1 MSHTLPRSTIEEI
14 KIKYKREPTLAKT
27 IFIEGSTDKALI
39 KWFLKQAKYTNLSIL
54 SIDAVEVPKSEVLA
68 LGLEDNNRNRIITIT
83 TLIDD
88 NIIGIIDSDF
98 DFIQEIKYPQSDNLC
113 QTDYANMEMYLYNEE
128 TLEKIFLVYHDS
140 KNAEEFFKLSYILIE
155 LFLITYAKKNIK
167 NELPSID
174 FVKEL
179 TLKVKTI
186 SFDLDKYLDKYL
198 KHNKGLIAEFKS
210 FIDDIKTRLPKEER
224 EIMDGHDFVAL
235 LQFYLEV
242 KHPKE
247 KEVFSKSLYSSLEYN
262 TLKDIDMFKKLLS
275 LI

>member
-39 KWFLKQAKYTNLSIL
+39 KWFLKQAKYTDLSIL
-54 SIDAVEVPKSEVLA
+54 SIDAAEVPKSEVLA
-68 LGLEDNNRNRIITIT
+68 LGVEDNNRNRIITIT

-98 DFIQEIKYPQSDNLC
+98 DFLQKGTYPQSDNLC
-113 QTDYANMEMYLYNEE
+113 KTDYANMEMYLYNKE
-128 TLEKIFLVYHDS
+128 TLEKIFLSYNDK
-140 KNAEEFFKLSYILIE
+140 KNVEDFLKLSYILIE

-167 NELPSID
+167 NELSSID

-179 TLKVKTI
+179 TLKAKTI

-198 KHNKGLIAEFKS
+198 KHNKELIAEFNS
-210 FIDDIKTRLPKEER
+210 FIGDIKTRLPEEER
-224 EIMDGHDFVAL
+224 EIINGHDFVAL
-235 LQFYLEV
+235 LQVYLEI
-242 KHPKE
+242 KHSKE
-247 KEVFSKSLYSSLEYN
+247 KEVFSRSLYSSLEYN
-262 TLKDIDMFKKLLS
+262 TLKDKNMFKKLLS
-275 LI
+275 LV